1 MTTNIQ
7 SNFYPLTEQIDLK
20 VKRHLWSLLA
30 VIFLHI
36 LVLLLFRYF
45 IQSEILKLSLE
56 DAVLPIELEIVPS
69 YYAEVNP
76 GAVENK
82 PDGSQVYSFK
92 DQQAAD
98 KSMKKDNSPV
108 PLINGSEVHTSKIV
122 SAEVVSEEV
131 QLSPGI
137 YQLVPNNNASMQSDS
152 DQADPALMY
161 AETASMSQIN
171 PFERE
176 ESKEGV
182 DVMTFKN
189 EEALIS
195 NIIGQ
200 SKIIPI
206 TKDTLGVNPQRVSEG
221 AEVLEKTRPMPMV
234 RPKLSSEITNGP
246 TMQSQASANKFGV
259 IALDANFSEFGE
271 YEQQFYSALQV
282 GWYNEVDFY
291 KPLDSGREVSIS
303 FILKS
308 DGSIHSVTVL
318 SSTAGLIA
326 TTICESAITK
336 RSPFRP
342 WTQDMIK
349 VFGDQKELK
358 VRFYYR

>member
-7 SNFYPLTEQIDLK
+7 SNFYPLTKQIDLK

-56 DAVLPIELEIVPS
+56 DSVLPIELEIVPS

-76 GAVENK
+76 EAVENK
-82 PDGSQVYSFK
+82 PDKSQVYSFK

-98 KSMKKDNSPV
+98 ASMREDNSPV
-108 PLINGSEVHTSKIV
+108 PLINGSEPHASKIV
-122 SAEVVSEEV
+122 SAEVVSEEA

-137 YQLVPNNNASMQSDS
+137 YQLVPNNNASMESDS
-152 DQADPALMY
+152 DQTDPTLTHV
-161 AETASMSQIN
+161 EVASMSQIN

-195 NIIGQ
+195 NTIGQ

-221 AEVLEKTRPMPMV
+221 AK
-234 RPKLSSEITNGP
+234 
-246 TMQSQASANKFGV
+246 
-259 IALDANFSEFGE
+259 
-271 YEQQFYSALQV
+271 
-282 GWYNEVDFY
+282 
-291 KPLDSGREVSIS
+291 
-303 FILKS
+303 
-308 DGSIHSVTVL
+308 
-318 SSTAGLIA
+318 
-326 TTICESAITK
+326 C
-336 RSPFRP
+336 
-342 WTQDMIK
+342 
-349 VFGDQKELK
+349 
-358 VRFYYR
+358 